1 MGGLPGLV
9 LRRAL
14 AQRRVLGSL
23 LVLVTAATTL
33 LGVGALLLGPTEDR
47 AFRAGVERLDPAGLQ
62 VDAYLLD
69 LTAVDAPS
77 ARRDASRLVRE
88 VLAPLRPTLTDSA
101 SARMRRLE
109 GGEPGA
115 LGYVATGSA
124 LRGQATL
131 VAGRWPG
138 GTGEVAA
145 PAAAADGLALGP
157 GDTVTLGAETGLG
170 GADAPLALTVVG
182 TYRAAGG
189 PAWASDPLGGAGTD
203 PAYNDGSGEAPAY
216 GPFLVTDEG
225 FLATGSTLTGLR
237 VTGVPDQR
245 DVGASALA
253 TAAASLAD
261 GPARLSAEVGDRART
276 TRLASELPTTLDRVR
291 DQQASTRGTV
301 LTVLLLAAALALAAM
316 VLAGRL
322 LAGVRDEERALLVG
336 LGLSGPQQARAALGE
351 AALLAV
357 LAAVLATPAAVLL
370 HAALTRLPAVR
381 AAGLEQRPALTGGL
395 VLAVLAGAGVLAVA
409 VAAPALDRDRQPR
422 PRTRR
427 RQAVGLGGDL
437 LLAGLAAVAAWQ
449 LVRRPAEAGGGDLV
463 TTLAPVVALAAATT
477 LLVRRLPSLL
487 GLLARGGARARTL
500 VLPLAVTQAARRPHP
515 ALALVLLATAVAAGT
530 FAVALH
536 ATWERSQHDQ
546 ADLRV
551 GTDVV
556 LALPGPASAADAA
569 AVAPVARGAAVS
581 PVVASSVAL
590 GRYVG
595 QPGAT
600 PALLALDAT
609 RAGDLLRGRL
619 PDRTWSEV
627 GDLLAPGAPV
637 TGVPLAEGTT
647 TLTATAPPGAGLTV
661 VATAVV
667 QAADGFRSP
676 VGAAP
681 VPADGRS
688 HPVRWS
694 SPLTGALVAVRYAL
708 SGTGRPGTAPV
719 TVALTVPGPAG
730 GSWDAAPLGRQ
741 SSVGSASAEVTGAAG
756 STTLTV
762 TASTD
767 LSYFQSTGAAV
778 LLSALEP
785 PDELPAVV
793 SQQVV
798 DATGV
803 VVGGELTATVED
815 TAVPLRVVAVVP
827 EVPSAAGRAAVLV
840 DVDTLSRALLAQGRL
855 DPAVDG
861 WWVGAP
867 AAGTADALRD
877 LGLGPVT
884 TRAAAVAELGRGPL
898 RVTTPLALALFT
910 GAAVALFLAGAVLL
924 VGAEQQRRAAEVAR
938 LRALGL
944 TRREARRL
952 LGVEHA
958 LVLLPLVL
966 LGAAVGAGAALGL
979 APALVR
985 SDLGA
990 APVPRAVAVWPWAA
1004 ELLLVG
1010 GLLAAGLLV
1019 AALGAARQVRR
1030 ADPASLRTAEP

>member
-1 MGGLPGLV
+1 MHGLPGLV

-14 AQRRVLGSL
+14 AQRRVLASL

-33 LGVGALLLGPTEDR
+33 LGVGTLLLGPTEDR
-47 AFRAGVERLDPAGLQ
+47 SFRAGVRQLDPAGLE

-69 LTAVDAPS
+69 LTAADAPS
-77 ARRDASRLVRE
+77 ARRDAAALVRE
-88 VLAPLRPTLTDSA
+88 VLAPLDPTLSESA

-109 GGEPGA
+109 GGEPGS

-124 LRGQATL
+124 LRDHASL
-131 VAGRWPG
+131 VAGRWPEG
-138 GTGEVAA
+138 AGEVAV
-145 PAAAADGLALGP
+145 PVAAADRLRLAP
-157 GDTVTLGAETGLG
+157 GDAVTLGAETGLG
-170 GADAPLALTVVG
+170 GADDALALTVVG
-182 TYRAAGG
+182 TYRATGG
-189 PAWASDPLGGAGTD
+189 PAWAGDALAGAGAD

-216 GPFLVTDEG
+216 GPFLMTHEA
-225 FLATGSTLTGLR
+225 FLATGSTLTSLR
-237 VTGVPDQR
+237 VTGVPDQS
-245 DVGASALA
+245 DAGASALA
-253 TAAASLAD
+253 GAAAALAD
-261 GPARLSAEVGDRART
+261 APARLSADVGDRART
-276 TRLASELPTTLDRVR
+276 TRLASDLPATLDRVR

-322 LAGVRDEERALLVG
+322 LAAVRDEERALLVG
-336 LGLSGPQQARAALGE
+336 LGLSGPQQARVALGE
-351 AALLAV
+351 AALVAVVAAV
-357 LAAVLATPAAVLL
+357 LAAPAAALL

-381 AAGLEQRPALTGGL
+381 AAGLAQRPALTGGL
-395 VLAVLAGAGVLAVA
+395 LLAVLAGAAVLAVA
-409 VAAPALDRDRQPR
+409 LAAPALDRDRQPR

-427 RQAVGLGGDL
+427 RRAVSLGGDL
-437 LLAGLAAVAAWQ
+437 LLAGLAAAAAWQ
-449 LVRRPAEAGGGDLV
+449 LLRRPAEAGGGDLV

-536 ATWERSQHDQ
+536 ATWERSQQDQ

-551 GTDVV
+551 GTDAA

-569 AVAPVARGAAVS
+569 AVARVARGAAVS

-595 QPGAT
+595 RPGAT

-609 RAGDLLRGRL
+609 RAGDLVRGRL
-619 PDRTWSEV
+619 PGRSWSDV
-627 GDLLAPGAPV
+627 GDLLAPDAPV
-637 TGVPLAEGTT
+637 SGVPLAEGAT
-647 TLTATAPPGAGLTV
+647 TLTATAPPGAGLSV

-667 QAADGFRSP
+667 QSADGFRSP

-681 VPADGRS
+681 VPADGRP
-688 HPVRWS
+688 HRVRWS
-694 SPLTGALVAVRYAL
+694 DPLTGSLVAVRYAL

-719 TVALTVPGPAG
+719 TLALRVPGTPG

-741 SSVGSASAEVTGAAG
+741 SSVGSASADVTGAG
-756 STTLTV
+756 GVTTLTV
-762 TASTD
+762 TATTD
-767 LSYFQSTGAAV
+767 LSYFQYTGAAV

-785 PDELPAVV
+785 ADAVPAVV
-793 SQQVV
+793 SRQVV

-803 VVGGELTATVED
+803 AVGGELTASVED
-815 TAVPLRVVAVVP
+815 TSVPLRVVGVVH

-840 DVDTLSRALLAQGRL
+840 DVDTLSRALLSQGRL

-861 WWVGAP
+861 WWVGSP
-867 AAGTADALRD
+867 DPGTVGDLRG

-884 TRAAAVAELGRGPL
+884 TRAAAAAELSRGPL
-898 RVTTPLALALFT
+898 RVTTPLALVLFA

-924 VGAEQQRRAAEVAR
+924 VGADQQRRAGEVAR

-952 LGVEHA
+952 LGVEH
-958 LVLLPLVL
+958 VLLLIPLVL
-966 LGAAVGAGAALGL
+966 VGSLVGAGAALGL
-979 APALVR
+979 APTLIR

-990 APVPRAVAVWPWAA
+990 APVPRAVAVWPWPA
-1004 ELLLVG
+1004 ELALVG
-1010 GLLAAGLLV
+1010 GLLVAGLLV

-1030 ADPASLRTAEP
+1030 ADPASLRTAEL